1 MVFTTL
7 ARIFFRAFTRITS
20 TMGIL
25 TFQIIAIYAYHSFLL
40 TNRVRDIFHTYS
52 AYTLLFVPFLYGHR
66 YIHFFAQ
73 QISIEDFHNE
83 NYVHNF
89 YIWSSSSLGII
100 DQRPNRSTA
109 VYAAYIFQEGTFGSE
124 SFIAIKNTLSAA
136 SFAAL

>member
-1 MVFTTL
+1 MVFTTF
-7 ARIFFRAFTRITS
+7 ARIFFRTITRITS
-20 TMGIL
+20 TMWIL
-25 TFQIIAIYAYHSFLL
+25 TFQIIAIYAYHFFLL
-40 TNRVRDIFHTYS
+40 TNRVRCIFRTYS